1 MEIIVYFSK
10 LFVPTVKEDPSDAEL
25 ISHKLMVRSGM
36 IKKTAAGIYSW
47 LPIGLKVLKKVEE
60 IVRKNLNN
68 FDAEE
73 ILMPMVQPAEL
84 WKESGRYGE
93 YGKELLKFDDRSNR
107 GFVLGPTHEEI
118 ICEIFRSHPKSYKD
132 LPVNLYQIQTK
143 FRDEIRPRF
152 GVMRSREF
160 LMKDA
165 YSFDIDE
172 KGLVKSYG
180 KMKDAYISIFDEIGL
195 DYRIVKADSGNIGGD
210 VSEEFHILADSGED
224 LIAVS
229 DSSDFAANVEV
240 LNYDK
245 DPSDLEG
252 KKSPDGKGKLKIKRG
267 IEVGHIFQLGQ
278 KYSQAMNVGVKD
290 MNGKSIHP
298 FMGCY
303 GIGVSRIVAAA
314 IEQNHDDKGIQ
325 WPDKITP
332 FGVNI
337 ICLDPESDEIMKVC
351 SEIYSILQKSGFD
364 PLLDD
369 RDIRAGI
376 KFKEHEL
383 LGIPYSIIIGPNN
396 FKNTKLEFGIR
407 AQNEKID
414 MKLDDIKKYLG
425 EKYD

>member
-1 MEIIVYFSK
+1 VYFSK

-47 LPIGLKVLKKVEE
+47 LPLGLKVLKKVEE
-60 IVRKNLNN
+60 IVRRNLNN

-84 WKESGRYGE
+84 WKESGRYAE

-180 KMKDAYISIFDEIGL
+180 KMKDAYIKIFNEIGL

-210 VSEEFHILADSGED
+210 VSEEFHILANSGED

-229 DSSDFAANVEV
+229 DNSDYAANVEV

-245 DPSDLEG
+245 DPSELEG
-252 KKSPDGKGKLKIKRG
+252 KQSPDGKGKLKIKRG

-290 MNGKSIHP
+290 MNGNSIYP

-332 FGVNI
+332 FEVNI
-337 ICLDPESDEIMKVC
+337 ICLDPENNEIMKVC
-351 SEIYSILQKSGFD
+351 SEIYNILKKSGFD

-383 LGIPYSIIIGPNN
+383 LGIPYSIIVGPNN

-407 AQNEKID
+407 VQNEKID

>member
-1 MEIIVYFSK
+1 MYFSK

-118 ICEIFRSHPKSYKD
+118 ICENFRSHPKSYKD

-172 KGLVKSYG
+172 KGLVKSYE

-245 DPSDLEG
+245 DPSELEG

-290 MNGKSIHP
+290 MNGNSIHP

-314 IEQNHDDKGIQ
+314 IEQNHDDRGIQ

-332 FGVNI
+332 FGVNV

>member
-1 MEIIVYFSK
+1 MYFSK

-36 IKKTAAGIYSW
+36 IKRNAAGIYSW
-47 LPIGLKVLKKVEE
+47 LPVGLKVLKKVEE

-180 KMKDAYISIFDEIGL
+180 KMKDAYISIFNEIGL

-210 VSEEFHILADSGED
+210 ISEEFHILADSGED

-229 DSSDFAANVEV
+229 NSSDFAANVEV

-245 DPSDLEG
+245 DPSELEG

-290 MNGKSIHP
+290 MNGNSVHP

-314 IEQNHDDKGIQ
+314 IEQNHDDRGIQ

-351 SEIYSILQKSGFD
+351 SEIYSILKKSGFD

>member
-1 MEIIVYFSK
+1 MYFSK

-47 LPIGLKVLKKVEE
+47 LPLGLKVLKKVEE
-60 IVRKNLNN
+60 IVRKNLNS

-245 DPSDLEG
+245 DPSELEG

-290 MNGKSIHP
+290 MNGNSIHP

-314 IEQNHDDKGIQ
+314 IEQNHDDRGIQ

>member
-1 MEIIVYFSK
+1 MYFSK

-47 LPIGLKVLKKVEE
+47 LPLGLKVLKKVEE
-60 IVRKNLNN
+60 IVRRNLNN

-84 WKESGRYGE
+84 WKESGRYAE

-180 KMKDAYISIFDEIGL
+180 KMKDAYIKIFNEIGL

-210 VSEEFHILADSGED
+210 VSEEFHILANSGED

-229 DSSDFAANVEV
+229 DNSDYAANVEV

-245 DPSDLEG
+245 DPSELEG
-252 KKSPDGKGKLKIKRG
+252 RQSPDGKGKLKIKRG

-290 MNGKSIHP
+290 MNGNSVYP

-332 FGVNI
+332 FEVNI
-337 ICLDPESDEIMKVC
+337 ICLDPENNEIMKVC
-351 SEIYSILQKSGFD
+351 SEIYNILKKSGFD

-383 LGIPYSIIIGPNN
+383 LGIPYSIIVGPNN

-407 AQNEKID
+407 VQNEKID

>member
-1 MEIIVYFSK
+1 MYFSK

-396 FKNTKLEFGIR
+396 FKNTNLEFGIR

>member
-1 MEIIVYFSK
+1 MYFSK

-47 LPIGLKVLKKVEE
+47 LPLGLKVLKKVEE

-73 ILMPMVQPAEL
+73 ILMPMVQPSEL
-84 WKESGRYGE
+84 WKESGRYSE

-290 MNGKSIHP
+290 MNGNSIHP

-314 IEQNHDDKGIQ
+314 IEQNHDDRGIQ

>member
-1 MEIIVYFSK
+1 MYFSK

-245 DPSDLEG
+245 DPSELEG
-252 KKSPDGKGKLKIKRG
+252 KESPDGKGKLKIKRG

-278 KYSQAMNVGVKD
+278 KYSQAMNVRVKD
-290 MNGKSIHP
+290 MNGNSIYP

-314 IEQNHDDKGIQ
+314 IEQNHDDRGIQ

-351 SEIYSILQKSGFD
+351 SEIYSILKKSGFD

>member
-1 MEIIVYFSK
+1 MYFSK

-290 MNGKSIHP
+290 MNGNSIHP

-314 IEQNHDDKGIQ
+314 IEQNHDDRGIQ

-383 LGIPYSIIIGPNN
+383 LGIPYSIIIVANN
-396 FKNTKLEFGIR
+396 FKNKNLEFGIR
-407 AQNEKID
+407 AKNEKID
-414 MKLDDIKKYLG
+414 IKLDDIKKYLG

>member
-1 MEIIVYFSK
+1 MYFSK

-180 KMKDAYISIFDEIGL
+180 KMKDAYISIFNEIGL

-290 MNGKSIHP
+290 MNGNSIHP

-314 IEQNHDDKGIQ
+314 IEQNHDDRGIQ

>member
-1 MEIIVYFSK
+1 MYFSK

-47 LPIGLKVLKKVEE
+47 LPLGLKVLKKVEE

-180 KMKDAYISIFDEIGL
+180 KMKDAYISVFDEIGL

-245 DPSDLEG
+245 DPSELEG

-290 MNGKSIHP
+290 MNGNSIHP

-314 IEQNHDDKGIQ
+314 IEQNHDDRGIQ

>member
-1 MEIIVYFSK
+1 MYFSK

-229 DSSDFAANVEV
+229 DSSDFVANVEV

-290 MNGKSIHP
+290 MNGNSIHP

-314 IEQNHDDKGIQ
+314 IEQNHDDRGIQ

>member
-1 MEIIVYFSK
+1 MYFSK

-210 VSEEFHILADSGED
+210 VSEEFHIHADSGED

-290 MNGKSIHP
+290 MNGNSIHP

-314 IEQNHDDKGIQ
+314 IEQNHDDRGIQ

>member
-1 MEIIVYFSK
+1 MYFSK

-47 LPIGLKVLKKVEE
+47 LPLGLKVLKKVEE

-180 KMKDAYISIFDEIGL
+180 KMKDAYISIFNEIGL

-224 LIAVS
+224 LIAIS
-229 DSSDFAANVEV
+229 NSSDFAANVEV

-245 DPSDLEG
+245 DPSELEG

-290 MNGKSIHP
+290 MNGNSIHP

-314 IEQNHDDKGIQ
+314 IEQNHDDRGIQ

>member
-1 MEIIVYFSK
+1 
-10 LFVPTVKEDPSDAEL
+10 
-25 ISHKLMVRSGM
+25 
-36 IKKTAAGIYSW
+36 
-47 LPIGLKVLKKVEE
+47 
-60 IVRKNLNN
+60 
-68 FDAEE
+68 
-73 ILMPMVQPAEL
+73 MPMVQPAEL

-180 KMKDAYISIFDEIGL
+180 KMKDAYISIFNEIGL

-290 MNGKSIHP
+290 MNGNSIHP

-314 IEQNHDDKGIQ
+314 IEQNHDDRGIQ

>member
-1 MEIIVYFSK
+1 MYFSK

-47 LPIGLKVLKKVEE
+47 LPLGLKVLKKVEE

-245 DPSDLEG
+245 DPSELEG

-290 MNGKSIHP
+290 MDGNSIHP

-314 IEQNHDDKGIQ
+314 IEQNHDDRGIQ

-332 FGVNI
+332 FGVNV

>member
-1 MEIIVYFSK
+1 MYFSK

-47 LPIGLKVLKKVEE
+47 LPLGLKVLKKVEE

-210 VSEEFHILADSGED
+210 ISEEFHILADSGED

-245 DPSDLEG
+245 DPSELEG

-290 MNGKSIHP
+290 MNGNSIHP

-314 IEQNHDDKGIQ
+314 IEQNHDDRGIQ

>member
-1 MEIIVYFSK
+1 MYFSK

-25 ISHKLMVRSGM
+25 ISHKVMVRSGM

-290 MNGKSIHP
+290 MNGNSIHP

-314 IEQNHDDKGIQ
+314 IEQNHDDRGIQ

>member
-1 MEIIVYFSK
+1 MYFSK

-172 KGLVKSYG
+172 KGLVRSYG
-180 KMKDAYISIFDEIGL
+180 KMKDAYISIFNEIGL

-210 VSEEFHILADSGED
+210 ISEEFHILADSGED

-290 MNGKSIHP
+290 MNGNSIHP

-314 IEQNHDDKGIQ
+314 IEQNHDDRGIQ

>member
-1 MEIIVYFSK
+1 MYFSK

-229 DSSDFAANVEV
+229 NSSDFAANVEV

-245 DPSDLEG
+245 DPSELEG
-252 KKSPDGKGKLKIKRG
+252 KEAPDGKGKLKIKRG

-290 MNGKSIHP
+290 MNGNSIHP

-314 IEQNHDDKGIQ
+314 IEQNHDDRGIQ

>member
-1 MEIIVYFSK
+1 MYFSK

-107 GFVLGPTHEEI
+107 GFILGPTHEEI

-245 DPSDLEG
+245 DPSELEG

-290 MNGKSIHP
+290 MNGNSIHP

-314 IEQNHDDKGIQ
+314 IEQNHDDRGIQ

>member
-1 MEIIVYFSK
+1 MYFSK

-290 MNGKSIHP
+290 MNGNSIHP

-314 IEQNHDDKGIQ
+314 IEQNHDDRGIQ